1 MSEQD
6 EFARDEN
13 GDTILVATPHW
24 PYCRALKKG
33 EGLIANT
40 PTAEPRTSS
49 EYKRLEDF
57 TLEDIFAEMEA
68 NDMTGFF
75 SVDPAHSSVGGFDPA
90 MCEMTIVVECSNPA
104 SRTII
109 VEHGVHMLSTA
120 RRAFNRAYRV
130 WADKDWTPA
139 LRA

>member
-1 MSEQD
+1 MTEQEQD

-13 GDTILVATPHW
+13 GDKILVATPHW

-33 EGLIANT
+33 EEIAMT
-40 PTAEPRTSS
+40 ERISS

-68 NDMTGFF
+68 NSMTGMFTT
-75 SVDPAHSSVGGFDPA
+75 DPAHSSVGGFDGM
-90 MCEMTIVVECSNPA
+90 MCEMTISVETEHPNQH
-104 SRTII
+104 TII

-130 WADKDWTPA
+130 WAGKDWTPNLKA
-139 LRA
+139 